1 MANGL
6 RRTLDRLRTA
16 LSPELP
22 DEHLLKEF
30 ISGGD
35 ETVFATLVRRHGQM
49 VLGVS
54 KRILGNLHD
63 SEDVFQATFLVLAQK
78 AHSVIN
84 REALSSWLYKVAYR
98 ISLKAKT
105 RNDRRRR
112 KERQMDVLPHP
123 QSSAPVVQ
131 DWEALLDEEL
141 NRLPDK
147 YRQPVILCDLE
158 GRTRKEV
165 ERQLHLPPG
174 TLSSRLTIARR
185 MLAEKLSRR
194 GVALSGGALAMAMS
208 QATAA
213 VPPALVG
220 ATANKAVLVAAGQL
234 AAISSSVTILMK
246 AGVKAMFLAK
256 LKATVA
262 TVTVLAILGVGG
274 FVYSGGGQTKQPSEL
289 EALRK
294 ENELLKVNLRVTLE
308 KIQTLE
314 KEVASLKGQKK
325 TGTTLFEEI
334 REGKQVTEGQVLN
347 GLDWIAVASRLKK
360 TGELKE
366 EHEKRVRQLQELDS
380 VLKDLMKANAPEA
393 RQRAIDILDRMLKM
407 LQQPEKKDQSNG
419 QPPSK
424 R

>member
-6 RRTLDRLRTA
+6 RQTLDRLRTA
-16 LSPELP
+16 LSAELP
-22 DEHLLKEF
+22 DEHLLREF
-30 ISGGD
+30 VGRRD

-98 ISLKAKT
+98 ISLKARA

-112 KERQMDVLPHP
+112 KERQMDVMP
-123 QSSAPVVQ
+123 QPQASAPVMQ

-141 NRLPDK
+141 NRLPEK

-165 ERQLHLPPG
+165 ESQLRLAPG
-174 TLSSRLTIARR
+174 TLSSRLTTARR
-185 MLAEKLSRR
+185 MLADRLSRR
-194 GVALSGGALAMAMS
+194 GVMLSGGALAMAMS

-213 VPPALVG
+213 VPSALVG
-220 ATANKAVLVAAGQL
+220 ATAKKAALVAAGQL
-234 AAISSSVTILMK
+234 TAISSSVTILMK

-274 FVYSGGGQTKQPSEL
+274 LVYSGGGQTKKPSEL

-325 TGTTLFEEI
+325 AGRAL
-334 REGKQVTEGQVLN
+334 
-347 GLDWIAVASRLKK
+347 LDDIKDTQGVPFLRDLPEAVDKMKK
-360 TGELKE
+360 TRDLKE
-366 EHEKRVRQLQELDS
+366 EDERRMHQVKEIES
-380 VLKDLMKANAPEA
+380 VLKELMNANAPEA
-393 RQRAIDILDRMLKM
+393 RQRAIDILDRMLKT
-407 LQQPEKKDQSNG
+407 LQQPEKKEPSNPFG
-419 QPPSK
+419 QQPG